1 MLQEINIPKKSLFKL
16 EEVCSLTGV
25 KPYVLR
31 FWESEFDEISPI
43 LSSTGQKVYEHK
55 DIEAVIIIKELLF
68 DKKMTIDQ
76 AKAEVKIIRN
86 SLSAP
91 ISVSSQVLSSSTA
104 SINENMAKSNQSTV
118 LKMELSHL
126 ELQKLGS
133 AKLALSTILERIKTI
148 KSTNHWG

>member
-31 FWESEFDEISPI
+31 FWESEFDEIAPL

-76 AKAEVKIIRN
+76 AKTEVKIIKSTFSN
-86 SLSAP
+86 SVKQFTPLE
-91 ISVSSQVLSSSTA
+91 VSENNNKA
-104 SINENMAKSNQSTV
+104 SV

-133 AKLALSTILERIKTI
+133 AKIALSSILARIKTI

>member
-55 DIEAVIIIKELLF
+55 DIEAVIVIKELLF
-68 DKKMTIDQ
+68 DKKFTIDQ
-76 AKAEVKIIRN
+76 AKVEVKLILTN
-86 SLSAP
+86 SIKHAP
-91 ISVSSQVLSSSTA
+91 LSSSTV
-104 SINENMAKSNQSTV
+104 NEVSKSPV
-118 LKMELSHL
+118 LKMELSHN

-133 AKLALSTILERIKTI
+133 AKEVLGTILERIKSVKKTH
-148 KSTNHWG
+148 NWP

>member
-55 DIEAVIIIKELLF
+55 DIEAVIVIKELLF
-68 DKKMTIDQ
+68 DKKFTIDQ
-76 AKAEVKIIRN
+76 AKVEVKLILTN
-86 SLSAP
+86 SIKHAS
-91 ISVSSQVLSSSTA
+91 LSSSTV
-104 SINENMAKSNQSTV
+104 NEVSKSPV
-118 LKMELSHL
+118 LKMELSHN

-133 AKLALSTILERIKTI
+133 AKEVLGTILERIKSVKKTH
-148 KSTNHWG
+148 NWP

>member
-76 AKAEVKIIRN
+76 AKSEVKIIRN

-91 ISVSSQVLSSSTA
+91 ILTSPQVLSSSTA
-104 SINENMAKSNQSTV
+104 SIAENTSQNSQSTV